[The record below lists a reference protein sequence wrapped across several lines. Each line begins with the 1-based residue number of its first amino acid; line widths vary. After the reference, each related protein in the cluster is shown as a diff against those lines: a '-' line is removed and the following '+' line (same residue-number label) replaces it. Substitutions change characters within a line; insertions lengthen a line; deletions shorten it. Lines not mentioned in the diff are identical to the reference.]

1 MKIRQVWIR
10 LSSEKRRH
18 VLWLHGCILSIGL
31 ILSSCGGSEVK
42 SNTLDSPETLA
53 AALEQAGAEV
63 EFGEERG
70 PSVVELPPRSMRVNG
85 EQLWIYHSLEPLESS
100 RVRTAFMSEQ
110 FIWSNEHLIV
120 RYDSNDGGTILLMD
134 GLLGEALIR
143 PSAAGDEPYPPAVP
157 AAIRMVAEELGGQ
170 PAEIEVLAYKME
182 EWGDTCL
189 ELGASGDT
197 CTEQTTPG
205 WRIDLRYEN
214 HEIEVHT
221 DLLGDIVRWRSP

>member
-1 MKIRQVWIR
+1 MKIRRVWIR

-18 VLWLHGCILSIGL
+18 VLWLHGCILL
-31 ILSSCGGSEVK
+31 ISLFLSSCRGTVVK
-42 SNTLDSPETLA
+42 ANPLDSPEALTV
-53 AALEQAGAEV
+53 ALEQAGAAV
-63 EFGEERG
+63 ELGEERG
-70 PSVVELPPRSMRVNG
+70 PSVVELTPRSMHVNG
-85 EQLWIYHSLEPLESS
+85 EQLWIYHSLEQLESS
-100 RVRTAFMSEQ
+100 QVRTAFVGEQ
-110 FIWSNEHLIV
+110 FIWVNEHLIV
-120 RYDSNDGGTILLMD
+120 QYDSNDGGTILLMD

-157 AAIRMVAEELGGQ
+157 AALRMVAKDLGGQ

>member
-1 MKIRQVWIR
+1 M
-10 LSSEKRRH
+10 
-18 VLWLHGCILSIGL
+18 
-31 ILSSCGGSEVK
+31 VK
-42 SNTLDSPETLA
+42 ANPLDNPETLA

-63 EFGEERG
+63 EFGEEHD
-70 PSVVELPPRSMRVNG
+70 PSVVELPPRSMHVNS

-100 RVRTAFMSEQ
+100 QVRRAFVGEQ
-110 FIWSNEHLIV
+110 FVWANEHLIV

-143 PSAAGDEPYPPAVP
+143 PHAAGNEPYPPAVP
-157 AAIRMVAEELGGQ
+157 AAIRMVAEDLGGQ
-170 PAEIEVLAYKME
+170 PAEMEVLTYKME

-189 ELGASGDT
+189 ELGESGDT

-205 WRIDLRYEN
+205 WIIELRYEAF
-214 HEIEVHT
+214 EIEVHT